1 MQLLQKTYTPAE
13 YLELEEKAEF
23 RSEYRDGEIVP
34 MAGGTTNH
42 NEISLNVAT
51 NLRFSLKGQDY
62 RVYMSDVRLWI
73 PPNRQYTYPD
83 IMLIQGEPI
92 YLENTTSTVINPRLI
107 VEVLSKSTGNYD
119 SPQETLCERSEKF
132 DYYRSIPT
140 LQEYILID
148 QSRYHV
154 IQYVK
159 TSPTQWLLTDHNQAE
174 GMMKLGSVDLDLS
187 LNDIYDR
194 INFAEIEE

>member
-1 MQLLQKTYTPAE
+1 MQLLQKIYTPAE

-34 MAGGTTNH
+34 MAGGTTKH
-42 NEISLNVAT
+42 NRISLNVAS
-51 NLRFSLKGQDY
+51 NLTFSLKGQSY
-62 RVYMSDVRLWI
+62 EVYMSDVRLWI

-83 IMLIQGEPI
+83 VMVIQGEPI
-92 YLENTTSTVINPRLI
+92 YWENTTSTVTNPRLI

-119 SPQETLCERSEKF
+119 RSEKF

-148 QSRYHV
+148 QSCYHV
-154 IQYVK
+154 LQYVK
-159 TSPTQWLLTDHNQAE
+159 TSPTQWLLTDYNQAE
-174 GMMKLGSVDLDLS
+174 GIVKLGSIDLALS
-187 LNDIYDR
+187 LTDIYDR
-194 INFAEIEE
+194 VNFAEIEE

>member
-1 MQLLQKTYTPAE
+1 MQLLQKIYTPAE

-51 NLRFSLKGQDY
+51 NLRFSLKGQNY

-83 IMLIQGEPI
+83 VMLIQGEPT
-92 YLENTTSTVINPRLI
+92 YLENTTSTVTNPRLV

-119 SPQETLCERSEKF
+119 RGDKF

-159 TSPTQWLLTDHNQAE
+159 ANEEQWLMTNYNQAE
-174 GMMKLGSVDLDLS
+174 GIVKLGSIDLALS

-194 INFAEIEE
+194 VNFDEIEE

>member
-51 NLRFSLKGQDY
+51 NLRFSLKGQNY

-83 IMLIQGEPI
+83 VMLIQGEPI
-92 YLENTTSTVINPRLI
+92 YWENTTSTVTNPRLI

-119 SPQETLCERSEKF
+119 RSEKF
-132 DYYRSIPT
+132 DYYRSIST

-159 TSPTQWLLTDHNQAE
+159 ANEEQWLMTNYNQAE
-174 GMMKLGSVDLDLS
+174 GIVKLGSVDLALS

-194 INFAEIEE
+194 VNFNEIEE

>member
-1 MQLLQKTYTPAE
+1 MQLLQKSYTPEE

-34 MAGGTTNH
+34 MAGGTTRH
-42 NEISLNVAT
+42 NEISLNIAT
-51 NLRFSLKGQDY
+51 NLRFSLKGQEY

-83 IMLIQGEPI
+83 VMLIQGEPI
-92 YLENTTSTVINPRLI
+92 YLENTTTTVTNPRLI

-119 SPQETLCERSEKF
+119 RGEKF
-132 DYYRSIPT
+132 DYYRSIPE
-140 LQEYILID
+140 LHEYILID
-148 QSRYHV
+148 QSCYHV

-159 TSPTQWLLTDHNQAE
+159 TNQGQWLLTDYTQAE
-174 GMMKLGSVDLDLS
+174 EIIKLGSIDLTLT

-194 INFAEIEE
+194 VNFAEIEE

>member
-42 NEISLNVAT
+42 NRISLNVAS
-51 NLRFSLKGQDY
+51 NLTFSLKGQSY
-62 RVYMSDVRLWI
+62 EVYMSDVRLWI

-83 IMLIQGEPI
+83 VMLIQGEPI
-92 YLENTTSTVINPRLI
+92 YLENTTATVTNPRLV

-119 SPQETLCERSEKF
+119 RSEKF

-148 QSRYHV
+148 QSCYHV
-154 IQYVK
+154 LQYVK

-174 GMMKLGSVDLDLS
+174 GTIQLGSIDLSLS

-194 INFAEIEE
+194 VNFAEIEE

>member
-1 MQLLQKTYTPAE
+1 MQLLQRTYTPAE

-23 RSEYRDGEIVP
+23 KSEYRNGEIIP

-42 NEISLNVAT
+42 NRISLNIAT
-51 NLRFSLKGQDY
+51 NLTFSLKGQNY
-62 RVYMSDVRLWI
+62 EVYMSDVRLWI

-83 IMLIQGEPI
+83 VMLIQGEPI
-92 YLENTTSTVINPRLI
+92 YLENTTSTITNPRLI

-119 SPQETLCERSEKF
+119 RGEKF
-132 DYYRSIPT
+132 DYYRSIPE

-148 QSRYHV
+148 QSCYHV
-154 IQYVK
+154 MQYVK
-159 TSPTQWLLTDHNQAE
+159 TNAGQWLLTDYHQAE
-174 GMMKLGSVDLDLS
+174 EVVKLGSIELALT

-194 INFAEIEE
+194 VNFDEIEE

>member
-1 MQLLQKTYTPAE
+1 MQLLQEIYTPAE
-13 YLELEEKAEF
+13 YLELEEQAEF

-51 NLRFSLKGQDY
+51 NLRFSLKGQNY
-62 RVYMSDVRLWI
+62 RVYMSDVRLSI

-83 IMLIQGEPI
+83 VMLIQGEPV
-92 YLENTTSTVINPRLI
+92 YLENTTATVTNPRLI

-119 SPQETLCERSEKF
+119 RSEKF
-132 DYYRSIPT
+132 DYYRSIPE

-148 QSRYHV
+148 QSCYHV
-154 IQYVK
+154 LQYVK
-159 TSPTQWLLTDHNQAE
+159 TGATQWLLTDYSQAD
-174 GMMKLGSVDLDLS
+174 GVVQLGTIDLTLS

-194 INFAEIEE
+194 VNFAEIEE

>member
-42 NEISLNVAT
+42 NQISGNVYAD
-51 NLRFSLKGQDY
+51 LKFALKGQDY

-83 IMLIQGEPI
+83 VMLIQGEPI
-92 YLENTTSTVINPRLI
+92 YLENTTATVTNPRLI

-119 SPQETLCERSEKF
+119 RSEKF
-132 DYYRSIPT
+132 DYYRSIPE

-148 QSRYHV
+148 QSCYHV
-154 IQYVK
+154 LQYVK
-159 TSPTQWLLTDHNQAE
+159 TSPTQWLLTDYNQAE
-174 GMMKLGSVDLDLS
+174 GIVKLGSVDLALS
-187 LNDIYDR
+187 LKDIYDR
-194 INFAEIEE
+194 VNFNEIEA

>member
-34 MAGGTTNH
+34 MAGGTTRH
-42 NEISLNVAT
+42 NRISLNVAS
-51 NLRFSLKGQDY
+51 NLTFSLKGQSY
-62 RVYMSDVRLWI
+62 EVYMSDVRLWI

-83 IMLIQGEPI
+83 VMVIQGEPI
-92 YLENTTSTVINPRLI
+92 YWENTTSTVTNPRLI

-119 SPQETLCERSEKF
+119 RSEKF

-148 QSRYHV
+148 QSCYHV
-154 IQYVK
+154 LQYVK
-159 TSPTQWLLTDHNQAE
+159 TSPTQWLLTDYNQAE
-174 GMMKLGSVDLDLS
+174 GIVKLGSIDLALS
-187 LNDIYDR
+187 LTDIYDR
-194 INFAEIEE
+194 VNFAEIEE

>member
-42 NEISLNVAT
+42 NQISGNVYA
-51 NLRFSLKGQDY
+51 NLKFSLKGQDY
-62 RVYMSDVRLWI
+62 RVYISDVRLWI

-83 IMLIQGEPI
+83 VMLIQGEPT
-92 YLENTTSTVINPRLI
+92 YLENTTSTVTNPRLV

-119 SPQETLCERSEKF
+119 RSEKF

-159 TSPTQWLLTDHNQAE
+159 ANEEQWLMTNYNNAE
-174 GMMKLGSVDLDLS
+174 GIVKLGSIDLALS

-194 INFAEIEE
+194 VNFAEIEE

>member
-13 YLELEEKAEF
+13 YLELEDKAEF

-42 NEISLNVAT
+42 NRISLNVAT
-51 NLRFSLKGQDY
+51 NLTFSLKGQNY
-62 RVYMSDVRLWI
+62 EVYMSDVRLWI
-73 PPNRQYTYPD
+73 PQNRQYTYPD
-83 IMLIQGEPI
+83 VMLIQGEPT
-92 YLENTTSTVINPRLI
+92 YLENTTSTVTNPRLI

-119 SPQETLCERSEKF
+119 RSEKF

-140 LQEYILID
+140 LHEYILID

-159 TSPTQWLLTDHNQAE
+159 ANEQQWLMTNYNQAE
-174 GMMKLGSVDLDLS
+174 GIVKLGSVDLALS

-194 INFAEIEE
+194 VNFAEIEE

>member
-42 NEISLNVAT
+42 NQISGNVYA
-51 NLRFSLKGQDY
+51 NLKFSLKGQDY
-62 RVYMSDVRLWI
+62 RVYISDVRLWI

-83 IMLIQGEPI
+83 VMLIQGEPT
-92 YLENTTSTVINPRLI
+92 YLENTTSTVTNPRLV

-119 SPQETLCERSEKF
+119 RSEKF

-159 TSPTQWLLTDHNQAE
+159 ANEEQWLMTNYNQAE
-174 GMMKLGSVDLDLS
+174 GIVKLGSVDLALS

-194 INFAEIEE
+194 VNFDEIEE

>member
-42 NEISLNVAT
+42 NRISLNVAS
-51 NLRFSLKGQDY
+51 NLTFSLKGQSY
-62 RVYMSDVRLWI
+62 EVYMSDVRLWI

-83 IMLIQGEPI
+83 VMLIQGEPI
-92 YLENTTSTVINPRLI
+92 YWENTTSTVTNPRLI

-119 SPQETLCERSEKF
+119 RSEKF

-148 QSRYHV
+148 QSCYHV
-154 IQYVK
+154 LQYVK
-159 TSPTQWLLTDHNQAE
+159 TSPTQWLLTDHHQAE
-174 GMMKLGSVDLDLS
+174 GIIQFGSIDLVLS
-187 LNDIYDR
+187 LEDIYDR
-194 INFAEIEE
+194 VDFAEIEE

>member
-42 NEISLNVAT
+42 NEISLNVTT
-51 NLRFSLKGQDY
+51 NLRFSLKGQNY

-83 IMLIQGEPI
+83 VMLIQGEPI
-92 YLENTTSTVINPRLI
+92 YWENTTSTVTNPRLI

-119 SPQETLCERSEKF
+119 RGDKF
-132 DYYRSIPT
+132 DYYRSIST

-159 TSPTQWLLTDHNQAE
+159 ANEEQWLMTNYNQAE
-174 GMMKLGSVDLDLS
+174 GIVKLGSVDLALS

-194 INFAEIEE
+194 VNFNEIEE

>member
-42 NEISLNVAT
+42 NRISLNIAT
-51 NLRFSLKGQDY
+51 NLTFSLKGQSY
-62 RVYMSDVRLWI
+62 EVYMSDVRLWI

-83 IMLIQGEPI
+83 VMLIQGEPI
-92 YLENTTSTVINPRLI
+92 YLENTTSTVTNPRLI

-119 SPQETLCERSEKF
+119 RGDKF

-159 TSPTQWLLTDHNQAE
+159 ANEEQWLMTNYSQAE
-174 GMMKLGSVDLDLS
+174 GIVKLGSVDLTLS
-187 LNDIYDR
+187 LHDLYDR
-194 INFAEIEE
+194 VNFNEIEE

>member
-1 MQLLQKTYTPAE
+1 MQLLQKIYTPAE

-83 IMLIQGEPI
+83 VMLIQGEPT
-92 YLENTTSTVINPRLI
+92 YLENTTATVTNPRLV

-119 SPQETLCERSEKF
+119 RSEKF

-148 QSRYHV
+148 QSCHH
-154 IQYVK
+154 ILQYVK
-159 TSPTQWLLTDHNQAE
+159 TSATQWLLTDHNQAE
-174 GMMKLGSVDLDLS
+174 GIVQLGSVDLSLS

-194 INFAEIEE
+194 VNFNEIEE

>member
-1 MQLLQKTYTPAE
+1 MQLLQKIYTPAE

-23 RSEYRDGEIVP
+23 RSEYRNGEIVA

-42 NEISLNVAT
+42 NQISGNVYA
-51 NLRFSLKGQDY
+51 NLKFSLKGQDY
-62 RVYMSDVRLWI
+62 RVYISDVRLWI

-83 IMLIQGEPI
+83 VMLIQGEPV

-119 SPQETLCERSEKF
+119 RSEKF

-148 QSRYHV
+148 QSCHHV
-154 IQYVK
+154 LQYVK
-159 TSPTQWLLTDHNQAE
+159 TSPTQWLLTDYSQADE
-174 GMMKLGSVDLDLS
+174 IVNLGSVDLALS

-194 INFAEIEE
+194 VNFDEIEA

>member
-1 MQLLQKTYTPAE
+1 MQLLQKIYTPAE
-13 YLELEEKAEF
+13 YLELEEQAEF

-51 NLRFSLKGQDY
+51 NLRFSLKGQNY
-62 RVYMSDVRLWI
+62 RVYMSDVRLSI

-83 IMLIQGEPI
+83 VMLIQGEPI
-92 YLENTTSTVINPRLI
+92 YLENTTATVTNPRLI

-119 SPQETLCERSEKF
+119 RSEKF
-132 DYYRSIPT
+132 DYYRSIPE

-148 QSRYHV
+148 QSCYHV
-154 IQYVK
+154 LQYVK
-159 TSPTQWLLTDHNQAE
+159 TSATQWLLTDHNQAD
-174 GMMKLGSVDLDLS
+174 GIVQLGSIDLTLS

-194 INFAEIEE
+194 VNFDEIES

>member
-23 RSEYRDGEIVP
+23 RSEYRDGEIVA

-42 NEISLNVAT
+42 NRISLNVAS
-51 NLRFSLKGQDY
+51 NLTFSLKGQSY
-62 RVYMSDVRLWI
+62 ELYMSDVRLWI

-83 IMLIQGEPI
+83 VMLIQSEPI
-92 YLENTTSTVINPRLI
+92 YLENTTSTVTNPRLI

-119 SPQETLCERSEKF
+119 RSEKF

-140 LQEYILID
+140 LHEYILID

-159 TSPTQWLLTDHNQAE
+159 ANEEQWLMTNYNQAE
-174 GMMKLGSVDLDLS
+174 GILKLGSVDLALS
-187 LNDIYDR
+187 LNNIYDR
-194 INFAEIEE
+194 VNFEEIEE

>member
-1 MQLLQKTYTPAE
+1 MQLLQKIYTPAE
-13 YLELEEKAEF
+13 YLELEAKAEF
-23 RSEYRDGEIVP
+23 RSEYRDGEILP

-83 IMLIQGEPI
+83 VMLIQGEPI
-92 YLENTTSTVINPRLI
+92 YLENTTATVPNPRLV

-119 SPQETLCERSEKF
+119 RSEKF

-148 QSRYHV
+148 QSCYHV
-154 IQYVK
+154 LQYVK
-159 TSPTQWLLTDHNQAE
+159 TSPTQWLLTDYNQAE
-174 GMMKLGSVDLDLS
+174 GIVKLGSIDLAKPRL
-187 LNDIYDR
+187 R
-194 INFAEIEE
+194 